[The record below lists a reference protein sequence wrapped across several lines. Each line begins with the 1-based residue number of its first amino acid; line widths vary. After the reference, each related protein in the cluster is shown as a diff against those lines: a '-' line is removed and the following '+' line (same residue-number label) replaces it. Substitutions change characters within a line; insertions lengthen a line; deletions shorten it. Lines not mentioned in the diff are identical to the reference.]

1 MDRKEKIWKFMSQK
15 SYIPLKFD
23 ELKTVLDV
31 PKADEKQFREILEE
45 LVDEGKIVR
54 TKKSRYMPVQN
65 LGFVVGK
72 FNRNE
77 KGFGFVT
84 PEDGDND
91 IYVSAENSLGAMHK
105 DIVMVRVF
113 QNAKDGKRQ
122 EGEITKIMQHET
134 ETIVG
139 RFENSRDFA
148 FVVPQDKRL
157 GADVFISKKDTL
169 KARNGQIV
177 VAKIT
182 NYGKP
187 GRNPEGKVIEILG
200 FPESKDTKMLAILRQ
215 YGLPDAFP
223 PKVLAQAEQISETID
238 DLQGR
243 LDLRKECIITIDGE
257 DARDLDDAISVKRLD
272 NGNYQLGVHIADVSH
287 YVKKDSAIDKEGYKR
302 GTSVYFPEK
311 VIPMLP
317 TKLSNGLCSLHPH
330 VDRLTMSLICE
341 VDTAGKVIDY
351 SIHKSIINS
360 TERMT
365 YHNVT
370 AILEGNKELIEQYQH
385 IYPMLKDAER
395 LANLLRTKR
404 NRRGSIDFDFPEAKI
419 ILDEN
424 GKPVDIQKYEI
435 TISNKIIEEFML
447 CANETIAEHVY
458 WLAKPFIYRIHE
470 LPDEEKVA
478 NFAKVSYNLGYPL
491 KGQNELKPKMFAD
504 ILKKCKGHKEEMIL
518 QTLMLRSL
526 MKAKY
531 SEENKGHFGLAAKY
545 YCHFTSPIRRYPDL
559 IVHRVL
565 KMLLDNGIKNEKKLA
580 DYIKTAAEHLS
591 ECEQIAEDAE
601 RDFEDIKK
609 AEYMQQFIGEEYEA
623 VISSV
628 TSFGFFAELPNT
640 VEGLVH
646 ITTLDDDYYIFDPEN
661 LTLVGE
667 RTKNT
672 FRLGDNVRIR
682 VAGVQNDKIDFE
694 VVE

>member
-1 MDRKEKIWKFMSQK
+1 MNRKEKIWQFMSQK
-15 SYIPLKFD
+15 SYVPLKYE
-23 ELKTVLDV
+23 ELKLVLDV
-31 PKADEKQFREILEE
+31 PTADEAQFNEILEE
-45 LVDEGKIVR
+45 LIDEGKVVK
-54 TKKSRYMPVQN
+54 TKKSRFMPVKN
-65 LGFVVGK
+65 LGFVSGE
-72 FNRNE
+72 FSRNE

-84 PEDGDND
+84 PEGEDAD
-91 IYVSAENSLGAMHK
+91 IFISAENSMGAMHK

-113 QNAKDGKRQ
+113 QNARDGKRR
-122 EGEITKIMQHET
+122 EGEITKIIQHIADT
-134 ETIVG
+134 VVG
-139 RFENSRDFA
+139 RFESSRNFA
-148 FVVPQDKRL
+148 FVVPQDKRM
-157 GADVFISKKDTL
+157 GADIFISKKDTL

-182 NYGKP
+182 DYGKP

-200 FPESKDTKMLAILRQ
+200 FPESNDTKMLAVLRQ
-215 YGLPDAFP
+215 YGLQSSFP
-223 PKVLAQAEQISETID
+223 PKVLAQAEAIPDVID
-238 DLQGR
+238 DLRGR

-257 DARDLDDAISVKRLD
+257 DARDLDDAISVKHLS

-287 YVKKDSAIDKEGYKR
+287 YVKKDSAIDKEAYKR

-341 VDTAGKVIDY
+341 VDASGKVVDY

-365 YHNVT
+365 YHTVT
-370 AILEGNKELIEQYQH
+370 AILEGDKELIEQYRH
-385 IYPMLKDAER
+385 IYPMLKDAEQ
-395 LANLLRTKR
+395 LANILRSKR
-404 NRRGSIDFDFPEAKI
+404 DRRGSIDFDFPEAKI
-419 ILDEN
+419 ILDES
-424 GKPVDIQKYEI
+424 GKPIDIQKYEI

-447 CANETIAEHVY
+447 CANETIAEHVF
-458 WLAKPFIYRIHE
+458 WLSKPFIYRVHE

-478 NFAKVSYNLGYPL
+478 NFAKVAYNLGYPL
-491 KGQNELKPKMFAD
+491 KSQNELRPKMFAD
-504 ILKKCKGHKEEMIL
+504 ILKKCKGQKEEMIL

-565 KMLLDNGIKNEKKLA
+565 KMLLGSGIKNEKKLA
-580 DYIKTAAEHLS
+580 DSIRTAAEHLS
-591 ECEQIAEDAE
+591 VCEQIAEDAE

-609 AEYMQQFIGEEYEA
+609 AEYMQQYIGEEFDA

-628 TSFGFFAELPNT
+628 TAFGFFAELPNT

-646 ITTLDDDYYIFDPEN
+646 ITTLDDDYYIFDSEN
-661 LTLVGE
+661 LTLIGE

-672 FRLGDNVRIR
+672 YRLGDEVRIR
-682 VAGVQNDKIDFE
+682 VTAVQDSKIDFE
-694 VVE
+694 TV